1 MKRATKITVGVVALG
16 VVGTAAG
23 LLASSGG
30 GDEDVSTVAVERG
43 EIVDQA
49 LAVGQI
55 EPDVEIVVKSQ
66 IAGVVAQRFADVGDF
81 VEADTPLLEVRPNP
95 TPLELV
101 EARRRLQLREVE
113 AGRAQ
118 REFERMRELRENE
131 FVTLEE
137 LEDAQE
143 THEQTRLNLEL
154 ARERLALLED
164 GRVQS
169 EAGDVEGVIRSPID
183 GFILEKSVEI
193 GDPVVPLTTYQE
205 GTVLMTMAAM
215 DQLIFRG
222 TVDEIDVGRLETGM
236 RAEIQIGALP
246 DARVAGRLT
255 EISLK
260 ARSEENATVF
270 PVEITLDA
278 ADETVLRAG
287 FSANAEIIIERRTD
301 VLTIPE
307 RLVTFEGDSARVE
320 VLASDGT
327 REWRTVETG
336 LSDAVTVEVLSGL
349 EEGERVI
356 EPEPR
361 EIE

>member
-30 GDEDVSTVAVERG
+30 GDEDVTTVAVERS
-43 EIVDQA
+43 EIVDRA
-49 LAVGQI
+49 LAVGRI
-55 EPDVEIVVKSQ
+55 EPDVEIGVKSQ
-66 IAGVVAQRFADVGDF
+66 IAGVVARRFADVGDF

-101 EARRRLQLREVE
+101 EARRRLQLQEVE
-113 AGRAQ
+113 VGRAQ
-118 REFERMRELRENE
+118 RELERMRELRESE

-137 LEDAQE
+137 LEAAQE
-143 THEQTRLNLEL
+143 AHEQARLNLEL

-164 GRVQS
+164 GRVRS
-169 EAGDVEGVIRSPID
+169 AAGDVEGVIRSPID

-205 GTVLMTMAAM
+205 GTVLMSMAAM

-222 TVDEIDVGRLETGM
+222 TVDEIDVGRLATGM
-236 RAEIQIGALP
+236 HAEIQIGALP
-246 DARVAGRLT
+246 DARVSGRLT

-287 FSANAEIIIERRTD
+287 FSANADVIIERRTD

-320 VLASDGT
+320 VLAPDGS

-336 LSDAVTVEVLSGL
+336 LSDAVAVEILSGL